1 MQIKNVIIHEIKK
14 PAQRIG
20 AKIVISNTCMDANE
34 DVIVALIENLN
45 ERYKN
50 KSETYGVFDTANE
63 TRFHGEFNTYHKR
76 PTEASFIKFTKKT
89 AGDLKDIITN
99 IAAAKGG
106 FLVFAR
112 YTSYKDFI
120 GIFLVRDTD
129 GMLFKRNS
137 AVKSF
142 SIKKAQHID
151 FEKMAMACRIN
162 MQAFKDKEQRYL
174 SFINKK
180 SDSLSKYFSNWISA
194 TDSDSDETD
203 TQYLYK
209 LLKSVDTPP
218 DADGNPQTKETLLEK
233 VYKHIQSADRRV
245 NVQELSRSF
254 YDDENFLTNYANTN
268 DLRITGEFKAHKTVL
283 RKFVQIRARANN
295 IEIIFSKD
303 LYNTTVRIPTDNPNQ
318 IIIDSA
324 ELANKIRGEVGND

>member
-1 MQIKNVIIHEIKK
+1 MKIKNVIIHEIKK
-14 PAQRIG
+14 TAQQTG
-20 AKIVISNTCMDANE
+20 AKIVISNTCMDATGE
-34 DVIVALIENLN
+34 VIIGLIENLN

-50 KSETYGVFDTANE
+50 KSETYGVFDATNE
-63 TRFHGEFNTYHKR
+63 TRFHEEFKDYHAK
-76 PTEASFIKFTKKT
+76 PTEAAFIKFTKKT

-99 IAAAKGG
+99 IAPAKGG

-129 GMLFKRNS
+129 GLLFKRNS
-137 AVKSF
+137 AIKNF

-162 MQAFKDKEQRYL
+162 MQAFKDDEQRYL

-180 SDSLSKYFSNWISA
+180 SDSLSQYFSNWISA
-194 TDSDSDETD
+194 TDNESDETD
-203 TQYLYK
+203 THYLYK
-209 LLKSVDTPP
+209 LLKSVDPP
-218 DADGNPQTKETLLEK
+218 LDADGKVQTKEALLEK
-233 VYKHIQSADRRV
+233 VYKHIYAADRRV
-245 NVQELSRSF
+245 NVQELSKMF
-254 YDDENFLTNYANTN
+254 YNDENLLTNYANSN
-268 DLRITGEFKAHKTVL
+268 DLRITAEFKAHKTVL

-303 LYNTTVRIPTDNPNQ
+303 LYNTTVRIPKDNPNQ